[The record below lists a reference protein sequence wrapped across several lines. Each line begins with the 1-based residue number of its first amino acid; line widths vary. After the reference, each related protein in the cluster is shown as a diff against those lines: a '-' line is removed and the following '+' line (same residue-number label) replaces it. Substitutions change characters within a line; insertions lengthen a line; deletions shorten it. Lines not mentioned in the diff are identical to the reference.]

1 MDFDFLVP
9 EARDLCTRLLMK
21 DPLQRLGSEPTDAE
35 ELKCHPWFEVIDWS
49 KIENKLLVPP
59 YKPQL
64 DNMNDV
70 KHFPPEFTNCVASP
84 LDEKS
89 LTGKDGNK
97 FLNFS
102 YTKEGE

>member
-84 LDEKS
+84 R
-89 LTGKDGNK
+89 
-97 FLNFS
+97 
-102 YTKEGE
+102 